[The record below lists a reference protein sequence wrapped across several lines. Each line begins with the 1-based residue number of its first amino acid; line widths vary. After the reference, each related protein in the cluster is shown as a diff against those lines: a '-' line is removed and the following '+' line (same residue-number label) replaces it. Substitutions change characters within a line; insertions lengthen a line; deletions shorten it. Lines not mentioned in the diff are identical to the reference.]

1 MAAIPRR
8 SPVPWLYGLSVL
20 LVLISPLVFL
30 GVWVGEGSLEGIA
43 DALLIAIADLVAA
56 AIAAIVATVMAARRG
71 VRAVRSVV
79 SGHPDGRVGRMAAFH
94 AARWSVARE
103 RFTTLQREYA
113 AYEADPTLVAARPA
127 LTDVSVPATARFV
140 QAFADAEYLATD
152 TEPTG
157 QRREEFAAAVDR
169 AVAAWA
175 DAQRVAD
182 GLAAARPAAGSFGSA
197 GAGYHGSAAAGSYGA
212 AGVYGSAGTGSHG
225 AAGAYGSAGTGSSAA
240 TGTGSADAGPTTPT
254 PRWDPRETAPPRV
267 VPHHPAI
274 EPPRAAGVR
283 AGADGSGP
291 RSEYADAAEAVRRA
305 AARGVRDLRARMKA

>member
-1 MAAIPRR
+1 
-8 SPVPWLYGLSVL
+8 
-20 LVLISPLVFL
+20 
-30 GVWVGEGSLEGIA
+30 
-43 DALLIAIADLVAA
+43 
-56 AIAAIVATVMAARRG
+56 VATVMAARRG

-103 RFTTLQREYA
+103 RFTALQREYA

-152 TEPTG
+152 AEPTG

-182 GLAAARPAAGSFGSA
+182 GLAAARPAAGSYGVAGAGAHGSA
-197 GAGYHGSAAAGSYGA
+197 GAGS
-212 AGVYGSAGTGSHG
+212 YGSAGT
-225 AAGAYGSAGTGSSAA
+225 AGA
-240 TGTGSADAGPTTPT
+240 GSADAGPTTPT

-274 EPPRAAGVR
+274 EPPRAAGAR